1 MASGLGEAFVS
12 DALSALAGRWV
23 VLVGDSSVRM
33 VYHFL
38 IQFLSGEW
46 ETFFIE
52 ERVPVSTATV
62 NERNQAAVEAQV
74 CFFLLRTVLR
84 A

>member
-1 MASGLGEAFVS
+1 MPPRSGVPII
-12 DALSALAGRWV
+12 
-23 VLVGDSSVRM
+23 VGLFWLYTRSLLTL
-33 VYHFL
+33 FA
-38 IQFLSGEW
+38 FLSGEW